1 MSEDFD
7 RRKLIE
13 EKILKRDEN
22 AQKTLALIREMV
34 WNFLIHERG
43 YFEKD
48 IEVDRNFEIGVNE
61 VMTGTSV
68 DYLITLNGKRF
79 IVIKCSPGA
88 LDSRERHLISFARV
102 VDSYQVPYAVVTDG
116 IKARILDAVSGK
128 LVSEGLQSLPDRSRA
143 IEILKSTEFRPYP
156 PERMEREKRILLA
169 FDAIKCTEE
178 SCE

>member
-1 MSEDFD
+1 MSEVFD

-13 EKILKRDEN
+13 EKILKRNEN
-22 AQKTLALIREMV
+22 ALKIHELIRDMV
-34 WNFLIHERG
+34 WNFLIHEKE
-43 YFEKD
+43 YLEKD
-48 IEVDRNFEIGVNE
+48 IGVDQNFEISVDD
-61 VMTGTSV
+61 VMTSTAV

-79 IVIKCSPGA
+79 MVIKCSPGA
-88 LDSRERHLISFARV
+88 IESRERHLISFARV
-102 VDSYQVPYAVVTDG
+102 VDSYQIPYVMVTDG

-143 IEILKSTEFRPYP
+143 VEILESTEFRPYP